1 VAEDVTPGGREPA
14 PLLAQPSGERRSEQA
29 RRNSYR
35 TRFAAVY
42 VVLALILGAGI
53 GAAVILAARPAP
65 PEAAPWSTWKPDGS
79 FEASA
84 KQIADHVSKRYRL
97 PSGNQLAVALVGP
110 PEVQDVSV
118 RAIAVRPD
126 TSTGQAEEDDI
137 DVIDTKRSV
146 MYILCGLG
154 ESCSI
159 AEGEPSE
166 ERHQL
171 LRREALELSL
181 YSFKYLEGV
190 ESVVVFLPP
199 RPESEVAGAPS
210 AAAAASSVFLKR
222 SDVRE
227 ELSRPLNQTLLR
239 ANPPELGRMDA
250 IEIGNVDRITR
261 PRVFQYE
268 FQQAQ
273 EGSAILVLTPIAL
286 GA

>member
-1 VAEDVTPGGREPA
+1 MAGDVSPPTPR
-14 PLLAQPSGERRSEQA
+14 ERRSEKA
-29 RRNSYR
+29 RNTGYR
-35 TRFAAVY
+35 FRFGVIYVLLAAV
-42 VVLALILGAGI
+42 VGAGVGTFIVLAS
-53 GAAVILAARPAP
+53 RPGP
-65 PEAAPWSTWKPDGS
+65 PDAQPWSTWSPNGS
-79 FEASA
+79 NEASA

-126 TSTGQAEEDDI
+126 TSRGQAEEDDI
-137 DVIDTKRSV
+137 DIVDTRRSI

-154 ESCSI
+154 ENCSI
-159 AEGEPSE
+159 PEGKAST

-181 YSFKYLEGV
+181 YTFKYLDGV

-199 RPESEVAGAPS
+199 RPDNKASSTVFLQKSEV
-210 AAAAASSVFLKR
+210 K
-222 SDVRE
+222 E
-227 ELSRPLNQTLLR
+227 ELEQPLNRTLLR
-239 ANPPELGRMDA
+239 ADPPDLGEIDTIELGN
-250 IEIGNVDRITR
+250 IDRLTR

-273 EGSAILVLTPIAL
+273 EGSAILVLTPVLAS
-286 GA
+286 